1 MFLKK
6 KVKII
11 HKNAFSIVPIEIQ
24 VQIKKLQTHFFEAPS
39 LR

>member
-11 HKNAFSIVPIEIQ
+11 HKNVFSIVPIEIE
-24 VQIKKLQTHFFEAPS
+24 VQIKKLQTHFSEAPS
-39 LR
+39 LT